1 MNQCVRYLSPASLP
15 ISSAWL
21 PVAGGHRLYVE
32 EHGEPDGIPVLVLHG
47 GPGSGNSRA
56 HLQFFAAGR
65 YRVVLPDQRGA
76 GRSEPAGCCE
86 YNTTV
91 DLLDDIE
98 SLRRALGFERWL
110 VVGGSWG
117 ATLGLLYAAA
127 HPQCVGGLLL
137 RNPFLARACDFDA
150 FFGGQKA
157 HFPLAWHA
165 WEKLGAPGA
174 PGAML
179 PWLVEEFATAG
190 SVRLQSL
197 VEAWHG
203 WESAL
208 SGSPVR
214 SLSAGEIAG
223 LLQRYRLQCHYFGQ
237 SCFLPDNAVFSA
249 AVSVAAAGLPVRVVQ
264 GMSDLVCP
272 PAGATALLERLPYAT
287 CDGVPGVGHDPFAP
301 AMQGAMRAALA
312 HLAAGWR

>member
-1 MNQCVRYLSPASLP
+1 MNQSVRYLSPASLP
-15 ISSAWL
+15 ISTTWL

-86 YNTTV
+86 HNTTV

-98 SLRRALGFERWL
+98 SLRRELAIERWL

-137 RNPFLARACDFDA
+137 RNPFLARACDLDA
-150 FFGGQKA
+150 FFGGQRECC
-157 HFPLAWHA
+157 PVAWQA

-179 PWLVEEFATAG
+179 PWLVEEFASAG
-190 SVRLQSL
+190 GARLLAL

-203 WESAL
+203 WECALGGGSARVL
-208 SGSPVR
+208 SG
-214 SLSAGEIAG
+214 GEIAT
-223 LLQRYRLQCHYFGQ
+223 LVQRYRLQCHYFGQ
-237 SCFLPDNAVFSA
+237 SCFLPDNAVLSA
-249 AVSVAAAGLPVRVVQ
+249 AASVAAAGHPVRIVQ
-264 GMSDLVCP
+264 GVSDLVCP
-272 PAGATALLERLPYAT
+272 PASASALLERLPQAT
-287 CDGVPGVGHDPFAP
+287 CDWVPGVGHDPFAP
-301 AMQGAMRAALA
+301 AMQGAMHAAVA